1 MKTNMKV
8 ERVRSGLTAKQ
19 VAGAVGVTEN
29 VIYAWERGEYEP
41 RAANIVALAH
51 LYGCSPDYLLGLTN
65 DRVAFQ
71 PLNQ

>member
-8 ERVRSGLTAKQ
+8 ERVRKNMTAAQ
-19 VAGAVGVTEN
+19 VADAIGVTEN

-65 DRVAFQ
+65 DRGSYQTV
-71 PLNQ
+71 L